1 MKFTVTGNP
10 ELETIILLHGGGL
23 SDWSLHRQV
32 DYLAKNYYVV
42 APIIDGH
49 GEDGETTFKSI
60 EDSANQ
66 LIDFIDTHRNGRVFA
81 ICGLSLGAQI
91 VMEVLSKRRG
101 ITQHAVI
108 ESGLAIPI
116 ETLTKFSMLTQKMTY
131 RWIQQKWFAKMQA
144 KTLNIADH
152 LFDKYFEDSQKI
164 SKQSLLNITYSNG
177 NFQLSKRVQETEA
190 NVLIIVGSKEI
201 KLMKESAHLL
211 KKTIPHSTLYIAE
224 GMNHGELSLVHTEE
238 YLALIEAFFQGRDI
252 LPVVKK

>member
-1 MKFTVTGNP
+1 MKFTVSGNA

-23 SDWSLHRQV
+23 ADWSLQKQV
-32 DYLAKNYYVV
+32 DFLAKIYYVV
-42 APIIDGH
+42 TPIIDGH

-66 LIDFIDTHRNGRVFA
+66 LIHYIDTYCNGRVFA

-91 VMEVLSKRRG
+91 VIEVLSRRKG

-116 ETLTKFSMLTQKMTY
+116 QTLTKFSMLTQKMTY
-131 RWIQQKWFAKMQA
+131 HWIQQKWFAKMQA
-144 KTLNIADH
+144 KTLHISDD

-177 NFQLSKRVQETEA
+177 NFHLHKRVQETEA

-201 KLMKESAHLL
+201 KLMKDSAHLL
-211 KKTIPHSTLYIAE
+211 KETIPDSTLYIAE
-224 GMNHGELSLVHTEE
+224 GMNHGELSLVHTKQ
-238 YLALIEAFFQGRDI
+238 YLALVEAFFQGKDI
-252 LPVVKK
+252 TTAL